1 MKSTSSVPSGPAREN
16 LVALERAHESA
27 VNDRVFQTGVRQL
40 VQDSWQRSLSL
51 SLNPAIVAQER
62 TWTDA
67 ELRDLRNLHP
77 LAAVLPVVHSL
88 LIRHAFDAE
97 LLVAIGDESGRLLW
111 IDGDRVL
118 RRQVEEMLFV
128 EGADWSEGHVGTS
141 APGTA
146 IALDRGIQIRR
157 AEHFNALAHPWSCTA
172 VPIHDPDTGKILGVI
187 DITGGDQAVAPQTL
201 PLVEAAVAAMEAE
214 LRIQRLDGGRLDGRR
229 LDAERLAGERTNEQR
244 SSEQRSGQ
252 QRIGEQRNDEQ
263 RSDERR
269 SDVSDRPDSRRRRS
283 SVAMFSAANRAA
295 VPVGFGVLGSDYG
308 HLECGDVAIDVSPRH
323 AEILTLLAWHRE
335 GLSADRLAFLLS
347 DQTGSGQVNSVDTL
361 RAEMVRVRKV
371 LEQVTPSIVIG
382 SRPYRLQSPLE
393 LDAQRVLAFL
403 DRGAH
408 RVALAAYRGPVLP
421 NSFSPGIIDIRT
433 EISARLREA
442 MLTDAS
448 VDLLLEYA
456 RSDEAT
462 YDSEVWRACLELLPA
477 RSPKRATVVAR
488 LKRID
493 DELGVRQSSSQR

>member
-1 MKSTSSVPSGPAREN
+1 MKVVFATTSYLLLTEADANGPGLELMGRGFKSVSSVPSGTAHDN
-16 LVALERAHESA
+16 LIALERAHEKAIADRA
-27 VNDRVFQTGVRQL
+27 VPHGVRKL

-51 SLNPAIVAQER
+51 SLDPARPATEQAL
-62 TWTDA
+62 TDA
-67 ELRDLRNLHP
+67 ELRDLRNQHP
-77 LAAVLPVVHSL
+77 LAAVLPVVHNL
-88 LIRHAFDAE
+88 LIRHAFDAQ

-118 RRQVEEMLFV
+118 RRQVETMLFV
-128 EGADWSEGHVGTS
+128 EGADWSEARVGTS

-146 IALDRGIQIRR
+146 LALDRGIQIRR

-172 VPIHDPDTGKILGVI
+172 VPIHDPDTGQVLGVI

-214 LRIQRLDGGRLDGRR
+214 LRIQRLDTKRPRS
-229 LDAERLAGERTNEQR
+229 RTDT
-244 SSEQRSGQ
+244 SAL
-252 QRIGEQRNDEQ
+252 
-263 RSDERR
+263 RR
-269 SDVSDRPDSRRRRS
+269 SLLALQP
-283 SVAMFSAANRAA
+283 AANRTPT
-295 VPVGFGVLGSDYG
+295 PVALGVLGSD
-308 HLECGDVAIDVSPRH
+308 CGRLDTGNTTVEVSPRH
-323 AEILTLLAWHRE
+323 AEILTLLSWHRE
-335 GLSADRLAFLLS
+335 GLSADRLASSLS
-347 DQTGSGQVNSVDTL
+347 EKSGGGHVSVDTL

-371 LEQVTPSIVIG
+371 LQQITPAIG
-382 SRPYRLQSPLE
+382 ITSRPYRLQSPVE

-408 RVALAAYRGPVLP
+408 RVALAAYPGAVLP
-421 NSFSPGIIDIRT
+421 NSRSPGIIDIRI
-433 EISARLREA
+433 EVSARLREA

-462 YDSEVWRACLELLPA
+462 YDCEVWRAALELLPA

-488 LKRID
+488 LQRIE
-493 DELGVRQSSSQR
+493 DELGVPRTSLQR

>member
-1 MKSTSSVPSGPAREN
+1 MGHGLKSTSSVPTGAARES
-16 LVALERAHESA
+16 LVALVRAHESA
-27 VNDRVFQTGVRQL
+27 VSDRVFQTGVRKL
-40 VQDSWQRSLSL
+40 VQDSWRRSLSL
-51 SLNPAIVAQER
+51 SLDPASVAPER
-62 TWTDA
+62 ALTDA
-67 ELRDLRNLHP
+67 ELRDLRNQHP
-77 LAAVLPVVHSL
+77 LSAVLNVVHNL

-118 RRQVEEMLFV
+118 RRQVEAMFFV
-128 EGADWSEGHVGTS
+128 EGADWSEQRVGTS

-146 IALDRGIQIRR
+146 LALDRGIQIRR

-201 PLVEAAVAAMEAE
+201 PLVEAAVAAMKAE
-214 LRIQRLDGGRLDGRR
+214 LRILRLDGESVGGSAQTDSLLPR
-229 LDAERLAGERTNEQR
+229 
-244 SSEQRSGQ
+244 RSGIA
-252 QRIGEQRNDEQ
+252 QRPVPHRNLG
-263 RSDERR
+263 
-269 SDVSDRPDSRRRRS
+269 
-283 SVAMFSAANRAA
+283 
-295 VPVGFGVLGSDYG
+295 PVGLGVLGSDYG
-308 HLECGDVAIDVSPRH
+308 HLESGGMAVEVSPRH

-335 GLSADRLAFLLS
+335 GLSADRLAFLLT
-347 DQTGSGQVNSVDTL
+347 DQNSSGQANSVDTL

-371 LEQVTPSIVIG
+371 LGQVNPPVAIG

-403 DRGAH
+403 ERGAH

-421 NSFSPGIIDIRT
+421 NSLSPGIIEIRT
-433 EISARLREA
+433 EVSARLREA

-456 RSDEAT
+456 RSEEAT

-477 RSPKRATVVAR
+477 RSPRRATVVAR

-493 DELGVRQSSSQR
+493 DELGTRRYR

>member
-1 MKSTSSVPSGPAREN
+1 MGHGLKSTSSVPSGPARES

-27 VNDRVFQTGVRQL
+27 VTDRVFQTGVRKL

-51 SLNPAIVAQER
+51 SLDPGSVAPER
-62 TWTDA
+62 ALTDV
-67 ELRDLRNLHP
+67 ELRDLRNQHP
-77 LAAVLPVVHSL
+77 LAAVLPVVHNL
-88 LIRHAFDAE
+88 LIRHALDAE

-128 EGADWSEGHVGTS
+128 EGADWSEQRVGTS

-146 IALDRGIQIRR
+146 LALDRGIQIRR

-214 LRIQRLDGGRLDGRR
+214 LRIQRLDGH
-229 LDAERLAGERTNEQR
+229 RT
-244 SSEQRSGQ
+244 
-252 QRIGEQRNDEQ
+252 IA
-263 RSDERR
+263 
-269 SDVSDRPDSRRRRS
+269 SDRTDARAPRRS
-283 SVAMFSAANRAA
+283 SIALLPAPGRNL

-308 HLECGDVAIDVSPRH
+308 HLESGGMAIDVSPRH

-347 DQTGSGQVNSVDTL
+347 DQTGSGQNNSVDTL

-371 LEQVTPSIVIG
+371 LEQVSPPVVIG
-382 SRPYRLQSPLE
+382 SRPYRMQFPVE

-403 DRGAH
+403 ERGAH

-421 NSFSPGIIDIRT
+421 NSLSPGIIDIRT
-433 EISARLREA
+433 EVSARLREA

-456 RSDEAT
+456 RSEEAT

-493 DELGVRQSSSQR
+493 DELGALRNTSQR

>member
-1 MKSTSSVPSGPAREN
+1 MGHGLKSTSSVPSGPARES

-27 VNDRVFQTGVRQL
+27 VTDRVFQSGVRKL
-40 VQDSWQRSLSL
+40 VQDSWRRSLSL
-51 SLNPAIVAQER
+51 SLDPASVAPER
-62 TWTDA
+62 ALTDA
-67 ELRDLRNLHP
+67 ELRDLRNQHP
-77 LAAVLPVVHSL
+77 LAAVLPVVHNL

-128 EGADWSEGHVGTS
+128 EGADWSEKRVGTS

-146 IALDRGIQIRR
+146 LALDRGIQIRR

-214 LRIQRLDGGRLDGRR
+214 LRIQRLDGH
-229 LDAERLAGERTNEQR
+229 RT
-244 SSEQRSGQ
+244 
-252 QRIGEQRNDEQ
+252 IA
-263 RSDERR
+263 
-269 SDVSDRPDSRRRRS
+269 SDRTDARAPRRRS
-283 SVAMFSAANRAA
+283 SMALLPAPGRNL

-308 HLECGDVAIDVSPRH
+308 HLECGGMAIDLSPRH
-323 AEILTLLAWHRE
+323 AEIITLLAWHRE

-347 DQTGSGQVNSVDTL
+347 DQTGSGQVNGVDTL

-371 LEQVTPSIVIG
+371 LEQVSPPVMIG

-403 DRGAH
+403 ERGAH
-408 RVALAAYRGPVLP
+408 RVALAAYPGPVLP
-421 NSFSPGIIDIRT
+421 NSLSPGIIDIRI
-433 EISARLREA
+433 EVSARLREA

-448 VDLLLEYA
+448 VDLLLDYA
-456 RSDEAT
+456 RSEEAT

-477 RSPKRATVVAR
+477 RSPRRATVVAR

-493 DELGVRQSSSQR
+493 DELGARRNNSQR